1 MPDVDLAPR
10 WFRTIYEE
18 FEIFPLGMCEHNL
31 QSDPL
36 AFDPRIEDQVNGIA
50 AFVRVHRNNDW
61 ESIVYRVQFD
71 EHGSTPRG

>member
-1 MPDVDLAPR
+1 M
-10 WFRTIYEE
+10 
-18 FEIFPLGMCEHNL
+18 GEHNL